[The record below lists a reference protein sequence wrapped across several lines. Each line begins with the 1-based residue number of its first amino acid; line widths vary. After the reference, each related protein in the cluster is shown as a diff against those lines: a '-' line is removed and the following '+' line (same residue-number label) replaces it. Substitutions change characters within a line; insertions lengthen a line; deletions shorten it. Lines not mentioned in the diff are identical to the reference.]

1 MSLFCKSLTDN
12 LNQIQALA
20 NARKGR
26 SEEENEKEK
35 KTLATFFV
43 NWSYFDKNHEAKMES
58 NFALK
63 ILLVINQAKISNF
76 FEKFF
81 SGTIVAS
88 RKGVVDKIL
97 EAVAKFHGHF

>member
-1 MSLFCKSLTDN
+1 MFKNLTDN

-63 ILLVINQAKISNF
+63 ILLVVNQEKIFLMIFRF
-76 FEKFF
+76 FL
-81 SGTIVAS
+81 GN
-88 RKGVVDKIL
+88 GQ
-97 EAVAKFHGHF
+97 